1 MNNPY
6 EDLFKTAA
14 KPDPTQPGLAPAV
27 PPADDDMLDDRHKTR
42 KTNLRLLVVYIL
54 GLVIVNVAI
63 YAIYFLTYGDPVATQ
78 ANIVE
83 VDVQF
88 IPSESSLYPDDP
100 FAVILDGRFEN
111 HNTFRL
117 GKIVA
122 DFTFLDGEGNT
133 VGTSSYSLD
142 HVEPT
147 AALIVHD
154 VLYFD
159 TAVASI
165 EYEWGFDMSSTF
177 YLAVNAIHTIS
188 IALIFILLDRAHFAD
203 RWRRTKKGWKQALGG
218 IVTGEIMVYMALL
231 FSSIL
236 MERLGITTGS
246 ENDDRL
252 AVQAGPG
259 HPRHPLPHPLRLHA
273 DRRGDD
279 LPQSPVRL
287 LPEETRPDP
296 PDPALRSHLRFDAR
310 RHRRRSAPGD
320 PVCDDG
326 LRVRLCLLV
335 IGSQHLR
342 DDGGPLPE
350 QLHFLSD
357 LRRRALR
364 LHLLSESKKKSAVA
378 NGRLFFR
385 FIGLVP

>member
-236 MERLGITTGS
+236 MERPGITTGS
-246 ENDDRL
+246 ENEATIASLFKPDPVILGTLFLTLCVFTPIVEETIFRKVL
-252 AVQAGPG
+252 FGFFPKKLGPTLPILLSGLIFGLMHVATAG
-259 HPRHPLPHPLRLHA
+259 
-273 DRRGDD
+273 D
-279 LPQSPVRL
+279 LPQAIPYVMMGFVFGYVYWSSGRNIYV
-287 LPEETRPDP
+287 TM
-296 PDPALRSHLRFDAR
+296 
-310 RHRRRSAPGD
+310 G
-320 PVCDDG
+320 V
-326 LRVRLCLLV
+326 
-335 IGSQHLR
+335 
-342 DDGGPLPE
+342 
-350 QLHFLSD
+350 HFLNNFISF
-357 LRRRALR
+357 LIYVAALY
-364 LHLLSESKKKSAVA
+364 
-378 NGRLFFR
+378 G
-385 FIGLVP
+385 FIF